1 MTDRLLNHL
10 FLATSLEK
18 FLFFL
23 FILLLVFISGFFLM
37 LLAYISKYLKIS
49 ILQKSKQY
57 SELNHC
63 VTEGQIV
70 FLGDSLTE
78 FFKTAEFFPCFGV
91 YNRGIAS
98 DTTRGVLDRLHDN
111 VIAIKPRKVFL
122 QIGTND
128 LGAKI
133 PISRIV
139 ANIKEILTRMK
150 ESIPNVQLY
159 LLSLYPVNAFAVI
172 FSAFFVRNRRN
183 KDLQR
188 INVELEAFCIENNIK
203 YINVF
208 DRLTDEKGRLKKE
221 FTVEGLHVSYDGYK
235 VISEI
240 LEPYLKG
247 VCQKF

>member
-1 MTDRLLNHL
+1 MIERLINLPV
-10 FLATSLEK
+10 LATSLEK
-18 FLFFL
+18 FMFSLS
-23 FILLLVFISGFFLM
+23 IVLLIIISGFFLL

-63 VTEGQIV
+63 VTENQIV

-111 VIAIKPRKVFL
+111 VIAIQPRKVFL

-128 LGAKI
+128 LGAQI
-133 PISRIV
+133 PIKTIV
-139 ANIKEILTRMK
+139 ANIKEILTK
-150 ESIPNVQLY
+150 LQAGIPNVQLY
-159 LLSLYPVNAFAVI
+159 LISLYPVNAFAVI

-208 DRLTDEKGRLKKE
+208 DRLTDENGRLKKE
-221 FTVEGLHVSYDGYK
+221 YTVEGLHVSYDGYK

-240 LEPYLKG
+240 LEPYLKE
-247 VCQKF
+247 Q